1 MLHHVGWIGLAAV
14 AVTVSVWRE
23 DTAGAVT
30 VVSFPSYCSLFWL
43 QPFFSSFLLAIAA
56 AYTAV
61 VDGDIASSVRDC
73 LLLLLFVRGVC
84 GMGCGHCSLCRT
96 DLLRLLC
103 GECVA
108 RGVSTA
114 LSVALIFF
122 DRMPS
127 GADRHQHG
135 GMITSAQTPCGLHQ

>member
-1 MLHHVGWIGLAAV
+1 MLQHAGWIDLAAVTVNFIGLAGGDYWCCDCRV
-14 AVTVSVWRE
+14 A
-23 DTAGAVT
+23 
-30 VVSFPSYCSLFWL
+30 
-43 QPFFSSFLLAIAA
+43 SFLLQSLLAA
-56 AYTAV
+56 AFLLFLLLCNSCRIHCRCGRWYCEQRWRLSSP
-61 VDGDIASSVRDC
+61 ASS
-73 LLLLLFVRGVC
+73 VRGVC

-135 GMITSAQTPCGLHQ
+135 GMITSAQTPCGPHQ